1 MVDAQSGHEKTITG
15 ILPALAG
22 ANVIYGLG
30 MLEMGITFDLAQL
43 VLDNEIAEM
52 IKYAVNGIPVND
64 ETLAVDIIKEM
75 GIGKDYLAHEST
87 YQHMASQSRAE
98 LMDRRMREDWEA
110 DGSKAKGSADG
121 VTSDEIWLWDQD
133 GDEYQKNW
141 LFDSAG
147 AYPVYD
153 GVWMDSEMAMPT
165 GDVLGRG
172 RGWWFISYPD
182 VARTGA
188 PSWTWYEPVP
198 Y

>member
-52 IKYAVNGIPVND
+52 IKYTVNGIPVND
-64 ETLAVDIIKEM
+64 ETLAVDVIKEM

-87 YQHMASQSRAE
+87 YQHMATQSNAE

-110 DGSKAKGSADG
+110 DGSTD
-121 VTSDEIWLWDQD
+121 I
-133 GDEYQKNW
+133 YQRAHKKM
-141 LFDSAG
+141 LDIL
-147 AYPVYD
+147 
-153 GVWMDSEMAMPT
+153 ET
-165 GDVLGRG
+165 
-172 RGWWFISYPD
+172 
-182 VARTGA
+182 
-188 PSWTWYEPVP
+188 YEPPQLSPGVLQDIRDIVTEAEKEQGV
-198 Y
+198 